1 MICLRTAL
9 PLALCLGWG
18 AVAAADSADVEAQKL
33 ILLSCLE
40 SQKENEASATAR
52 NWLNNL
58 PQPHPDKG
66 LKLKGPYS
74 VAGACVQDV
83 TIAAAFGAMIA
94 QGRICNARLEDFREA
109 LSKIGLRLEAHK
121 RATPMDAVLAF
132 KAKRLDYLVYE
143 GVFFGEGPE
152 VAAKAGTYSFLCARS
167 EGGAQ

>member
-1 MICLRTAL
+1 MIRLKTAL
-9 PLALCLGWG
+9 PLVLCVACG

-33 ILLSCLE
+33 MSLSCLE
-40 SQKENEASATAR
+40 SQAENEASATAR

-74 VAGACVQDV
+74 VAGACVEDV
-83 TIAAAFGAMIA
+83 TIAAAFGAMIV

-109 LSKIGLRLEAHK
+109 LSKIGLRLDARE
-121 RATPMDAVLAF
+121 RATPTDAVLAA

-143 GVFFGEGPE
+143 GVFSGEGPE

-167 EGGAQ
+167 EGGMQ